1 MTGKRQVSIT
11 TSLGDELLLVSMSG
25 HEALGQLFRYE
36 VTLYAKKEDIK
47 ATDLVGQKATI
58 QLELENQQYRY
69 FNGFITRFSQQGRAT
84 EGYAQYSAEIH
95 PWLWFL
101 NRTADC
107 RIFQEMTVPDILK
120 QVFADNG
127 FTDYELKLS
136 RSYRTWEYC
145 VQYRESDML
154 FVMRLMENEGIYFYF
169 SHEKDKHKLI
179 LADAANSHNPLSG
192 KSAIAYHLVGL
203 FQRKE
208 DSSIANWSSS
218 CEVQTGRYAST
229 DYDFKKPKSDLSTSR
244 TIPRSHALA
253 DAEYFDY
260 PGEYT
265 ESADGDSYTLTRI
278 EEQQVKFEQHSG
290 ETDAR
295 NMTCG
300 GLFTL
305 SEHPRADRNQEYL
318 VLSCDY
324 ELNANHYG
332 SGGGG
337 EQPFQCNFVVIDS
350 KTPFR
355 PARNAPK
362 PSVQGPQTAVVVG
375 PPGEEIYPDKYGR
388 IKVQFFWDRYGTSNE
403 NSSCWIRVAQT
414 WSGKAWGAQI
424 IPRIGHEVIVDFLE
438 GDPDRPLVVGSV
450 YNADNMPPYSLPA
463 NKTQSGI
470 KTRSSPGGSANN
482 FNEIRMEDK
491 KGSEEL
497 YIQAEKD
504 ENILVKNNKTET
516 VGVDE
521 TIDIGNDR
529 KDTIGND
536 ETISVGNNRTESV
549 GNDETISIGNNRTET
564 VASNETI
571 SIGANR
577 SRDVAANESVSIGQS
592 RTHTVAINEAI
603 AIGAAQEIVI
613 GGAQAVEIGAAQNL
627 DIGLN
632 QLVSVGNNRSVDVGD
647 NDSLNVGKN
656 LVIDVGDAITIKCG
670 KASISMKKDGTIS
683 ISGKDISIK
692 GSGAI
697 DVKASKDMVL
707 KGKKILQN

>member
-1 MTGKRQVSIT
+1 MAGKRQVSIT
-11 TSLGDELLLVSMSG
+11 TPLGDELLLVSMSG
-25 HEALGQLFRYE
+25 EENLGRLFRYD

-47 ATDLVGQKATI
+47 AIDLIGQQATI
-58 QLELENQQYRY
+58 KVELENQQYRY

-145 VQYRESDML
+145 VQYRESDLL
-154 FVMRLMENEGIYFYF
+154 FAMRLMEHEGIYFYF
-169 SHEKDKHKLI
+169 SHEQDKHKLI
-179 LADAANSHNPLSG
+179 LADAANAHSPLAGNST
-192 KSAIAYHLVGL
+192 IAYHLAGL

-208 DSSIANWSSS
+208 DSSIANWTSS
-218 CEVQTGRYAST
+218 CEVQTGCYAST
-229 DYDFKKPKSDLSTSR
+229 DYDFKKPKSDLSANR
-244 TIPRSHALA
+244 IIQRSHAHA

-265 ESADGDSYTLTRI
+265 ESADGDNYTLTRI
-278 EEQQVKFEQHSG
+278 EEMQADFEVHRG

-295 NMTCG
+295 TMTCG

-305 SEHPRADRNQEYL
+305 SEHPRDDRNQEYL
-318 VLSCDY
+318 ITHCQY
-324 ELNANHYG
+324 ELNANPYG

-337 EQPFQCNFVVIDS
+337 EQPFQCNFTAIAS

-355 PARNAPK
+355 PARTTARPV
-362 PSVQGPQTAVVVG
+362 VQGPQTAVVVG
-375 PPGEEIYPDKYGR
+375 PAGEEIYPDKYGR
-388 IKVQFFWDRYGTSNE
+388 VKVQFFWDRYGQTDE

-424 IPRIGHEVIVDFLE
+424 IPRIGHEVIVEFLE
-438 GDPDRPLVVGSV
+438 GDPDKPLIVGSV

-470 KTRSSPGGSANN
+470 KTRSSPGGSASN

-491 KGSEEL
+491 KGNEEL

-521 TIDIGNDR
+521 TIDIGHDR
-529 KDTIGND
+529 SDTIGND

-577 SRDVAANESVSIGQS
+577 SRDVGGNESVSIGQS

-613 GGAQAVEIGAAQNL
+613 GGAQAVEIGAAQNT
-627 DIGLN
+627 DVGLN
-632 QLVSVGNNRSVDVGD
+632 QLVSVGKNRSVDVGD
-647 NDSLNVGKN
+647 DDSLKVGKN
-656 LVIDVGDAITIKCG
+656 LVIDVGDAVIIKCG

-697 DVKASKDMVL
+697 DVKASKDLVL